1 MKKGC
6 LVIIVLLV
14 MAFIIF
20 IWAKNQYNKLVEA
33 DETVKTA
40 WSKVESAYQRRFD
53 LIPNLVE
60 TVKGY
65 AKHEKDVFVGVTEAR
80 SKMGGIIEM
89 GPEFLDNP
97 QKVKEFQQLQG
108 EFSSALQRLMM
119 VVENYPQLKADK
131 NFQDLQVQLEGTENR
146 IKVER
151 DRFNDEV
158 RKFNTLV
165 RRFPLVL
172 FAGMFGFSP
181 KAYFEAEVGAEKA
194 PKVQF

>member
-6 LVIIVLLV
+6 LVLIILGVI
-14 MAFIIF
+14 AFFIF
-20 IWAKNQYNKLVEA
+20 LWGKNQYNKLVEA

-80 SKMGGIIEM
+80 SKMGGIIQM

-151 DRFNDEV
+151 DRFNDAV
-158 RKFNTLV
+158 RHFNTLV

-172 FAGMFGFSP
+172 FAGVFGFSP
-181 KAYFEAEVGAEKA
+181 KAYFQAEVGAEKA

>member
-6 LVIIVLLV
+6 LVIIVLAAI
-14 MAFIIF
+14 AFFIF
-20 IWAKNQYNKLVEA
+20 LWGKNQYNKLVEA

-158 RKFNTLV
+158 RTFNTLV

-181 KAYFEAEVGAEKA
+181 KSYFQAEVGAEKA

>member
-6 LVIIVLLV
+6 LVIIVLLAI
-14 MAFIIF
+14 AFF
-20 IWAKNQYNKLVEA
+20 VFLWGKNQYNKLVEA
-33 DETVKTA
+33 DELVKTA

-80 SKMGGIIEM
+80 SKMGGIIQM

-158 RKFNTLV
+158 RNFNTLV

-181 KAYFEAEVGAEKA
+181 KAYFQAEVGAEKA
-194 PKVQF
+194 PKIQF

>member
-6 LVIIVLLV
+6 LVVVVLLAI
-14 MAFIIF
+14 AFF
-20 IWAKNQYNKLVEA
+20 VFLWGKNQYNKLVEA
-33 DETVKTA
+33 DELVKTA

-80 SKMGGIIEM
+80 SKMGGIIQM

-158 RKFNTLV
+158 RNFNTLV

-181 KAYFEAEVGAEKA
+181 KAYFQAEVGAEKA
-194 PKVQF
+194 PKIQF